1 MPGRRHWRG
10 KGSGNVTKVLAGE
23 LDAKA
28 RVAIDLGGSS
38 VKLAVLAQDG
48 LVLLRD
54 QFVVTGE
61 HRDLDRA
68 AELAGLLI
76 KEAGVPVGAAGIA
89 LPGVVDRAAG
99 RLVRAHDK
107 YGYLGDRD
115 LRAWGAAALGVPTM
129 IENDARAALLGE
141 VSYGCA
147 LGATDA
153 VIMTLGTGIGTAA
166 MIDGRLLRGPHD
178 HAGILG
184 GHVTVDLA
192 GIPCNC
198 GNLGCAEAEASTW
211 SLPLHLARHPDRDA
225 SPLAR
230 VERPK
235 LADLFAAPADDVA
248 AEDLRTRFLTVW
260 GAALVSL
267 CHAYDPEV
275 VIVSGGVLRARDLV
289 LPALTDYV
297 HRRLWSSAH
306 RPELITPD
314 RPEDS
319 VLRGLAAL
327 AATAQPDPTTAAR
340 KR

>member
-1 MPGRRHWRG
+1 M
-10 KGSGNVTKVLAGE
+10 
-23 LDAKA
+23 
-28 RVAIDLGGSS
+28 AIDLGGSS
-38 VKLAVLAQDG
+38 VKIGVLDQDG

-54 QFVVTGE
+54 EFGVTGE
-61 HRDLDRA
+61 PADLNRA
-68 AELAGLLI
+68 ADLAERLI
-76 KEAGVPVGAAGIA
+76 KESGLAVDGAGIA

-107 YGYLGDRD
+107 YGYLGDQD

-141 VSYGCA
+141 VTYGCA
-147 LGATDA
+147 RGATDA

-166 MIDGRLLRGPHD
+166 LIDGRLLRGRHD
-178 HAGILG
+178 HAAILG
-184 GHVTVDLA
+184 GHQTVDLS

-211 SLPLHLARHPDRDA
+211 SLPLHLARHPRREA
-225 SPLAR
+225 SVLAR
-230 VERPK
+230 TDRPR
-235 LADLFAAPADDVA
+235 LADLFAAPADDPA
-248 AEDLRTRFLTVW
+248 AADLRTRFLNVW
-260 GAALVSL
+260 GATLVSL

-275 VIVSGGVLRARDLV
+275 VIVSGGVLRARDRV
-289 LPALTDYV
+289 LPSLTDYV
-297 HRRLWSSAH
+297 HRHLWSSAH

-327 AATAQPDPTTAAR
+327 ADPTTAAR

>member
-1 MPGRRHWRG
+1 MTRG
-10 KGSGNVTKVLAGE
+10 E
-23 LDAKA
+23 QDATA

-38 VKLAVLAQDG
+38 VKIGVLDQDG
-48 LVLLRD
+48 AVLLRD
-54 QFVVTGE
+54 EFVVTGE
-61 HRDLDRA
+61 LADLNRA
-68 AELAGLLI
+68 AHLAGELI
-76 KEAGVPVGAAGIA
+76 KESGAPVDGAGVA

-115 LRAWGAAALGVPTM
+115 LRAWGSATLGVPTM

-141 VSYGCA
+141 VTYGCA
-147 LGATDA
+147 RGATDA

-166 MIDGRLLRGPHD
+166 LIDGHLLRGRHD
-178 HAGILG
+178 HAAILG
-184 GHVTVDLA
+184 GHQTVDLS

-198 GNLGCAEAEASTW
+198 GNLGCAEAQASTW
-211 SLPLHLARHPDRDA
+211 SLPLHLARDPQRDA
-225 SPLAR
+225 SALAR
-230 VERPK
+230 TERPG
-235 LADLFAAPADDVA
+235 LADLFAAPADDPA
-248 AEDLRTRFLTVW
+248 AADLRTRFLNVW
-260 GAALVSL
+260 GAALVNL

-275 VIVSGGVLRARDLV
+275 VIVSGGVLRARDRV
-289 LPALTDYV
+289 LPSLTEYV
-297 HRRLWSSAH
+297 HRHLWSSAH

-327 AATAQPDPTTAAR
+327 AGPTTAAR